1 MSINWFMANK
11 EEDVFEMYF
20 GVCQSRKLMWV
31 IVIVILAKSEHNDKS
46 NVSILHRQQLILV
59 KEQNQFTNGHGPI
72 MVKSLYLNILSSL
85 TFFLFLNG
93 PTPASF
99 LFIFGLFKQT
109 IQFYNKSIWKKC
121 PSSIWCQDSNT
132 HPFKH

>member
-1 MSINWFMANK
+1 MN
-11 EEDVFEMYF
+11 F
-20 GVCQSRKLMWV
+20 GVCQSRKLMRV
-31 IVIVILAKSEHNDKS
+31 VVIVILAKSEHNDKS

-109 IQFYNKSIWKKC
+109 IQFYNKSI
-121 PSSIWCQDSNT
+121 
-132 HPFKH
+132 